1 MPDTPRRPVRIGNSS
16 GFYGDRMEATR
27 EMVEGGPVDVLTGDY
42 LAELTMLILWKA
54 RQKDP
59 DAGYARSVLAQLEPV
74 LGTCLDRGI
83 KIVNNAGGL
92 NPSGLAGQLAA
103 LAERLG
109 LHPRIAY
116 VTGDDLLPGLKDLQA
131 AGHALANL
139 DTGRA
144 LADAD
149 GQPVTANAYL
159 GGWGIAAALD
169 AGADIVICPRVT
181 DASLVTGPAA
191 WWHGWHRDDF
201 DQLAGAV
208 AAGHVIEC
216 GPQATGGNYSY
227 LHEITD
233 RRYPGFPLAEIAHD
247 GSSVITKHDGTGG
260 LVSVGTVTAQL
271 LYEIGEPAYL
281 NPDVVA
287 HFDTITVEQL
297 AGHRVRLSGTLGT
310 PPPDTLKVCVNFLGG
325 YRNTMTLVITGLDI
339 EEKAAWAADE
349 LFGILGG
356 RGQFDDVDIRLLR
369 FDRPDAPGNEQ
380 ATAHLRVTVKD
391 RDPRKV
397 GRRFSN
403 ATMEL
408 ALGGYAGFHTTTP
421 PSAES
426 AYGVYWPALIPAAEA
441 GHAAVLPDGTR
452 VAIPATRAPA
462 GPGWGIKL
470 SLGRFRS
477 LPPELASLPPEGGG
491 TPPPDDSDQVRAPL
505 GRVCAARSG
514 DKGGN
519 ANVGLWA
526 RDAAGYQWLRD
537 YLTTERLRS
546 LLPEARDLEVRRF
559 ELPNLRALNFVIAGL
574 LGEGVASSTRPDPQ
588 AKGLGEYLR
597 SRLVTLPAALLEGG
611 PLEGALLEG
620 GPR

>member
-1 MPDTPRRPVRIGNSS
+1 MPDTAAPRRPVRIGNSS
-16 GFYGDRMEATR
+16 GFYGDRMEAAR
-27 EMVEGGPVDVLTGDY
+27 EMVEGGPIDVLTGDY

-59 DAGYARSVLAQLEPV
+59 DAGYARSVLSQLEPV

-103 LAERLG
+103 LAGRLG
-109 LHPRIAY
+109 LHPKIAY
-116 VTGDDLLPGLKDLQA
+116 VTGDDLLPRLKELQA
-131 AGHALANL
+131 AGHPLANL
-139 DTGRA
+139 DTGLA

-191 WWHGWHRDDF
+191 WWHGWRRTDL

-233 RRYPGFPLAEIAHD
+233 RRYPGFPVAEVAHD

-271 LYEIGEPAYL
+271 LYEIAQPAYL

-287 HFDTITVEQL
+287 HFDTVTLEQL
-297 AGHRVRLSGTLGT
+297 TGHRVRLSGTIGT
-310 PPPDTLKVCVNFLGG
+310 PPPDTLKVCVNFAGG

-349 LFGILGG
+349 LFAILGG
-356 RGQFDDVDIRLLR
+356 RDQFDDTDVRLLR
-369 FDRPDAPGNEQ
+369 FDHPDAPGNEQ

-421 PSAES
+421 PTAES
-426 AYGVYWPALIPAAEA
+426 AYGVYWPTLVPAAEVE
-441 GHAAVLPDGTR
+441 HTAVLPDGTR
-452 VAIPATRAPA
+452 VAIPATPASGDAGAGRAVRGSAVPV
-462 GPGWGIKL
+462 P
-470 SLGRFRS
+470 
-477 LPPELASLPPEGGG
+477 GGG
-491 TPPPDDSDQVRAPL
+491 APPPSEDGGQVRAPL

-526 RDAAGYQWLRD
+526 RDAAGYEWLRD

-546 LLPEARDLEVRRF
+546 LLPEAKDLEIRRF
-559 ELPNLRALNFVIAGL
+559 DLPNLHALNFVIAGL
-574 LGEGVASSTRPDPQ
+574 LGEGVASSARPDPQ

-597 SRLVTLPAALLEGG
+597 SRLVTVPAALLEGG
-611 PLEGALLEG
+611 PVEGGPVEG